1 MVRIIGTL
9 LRRMRVILESAV
21 SGAEGNMIGLK
32 ERRFENVRVAKTD
45 RICMHLIIFETYLQ
59 NGITKSYNKKKES
72 CFFSF
77 LKKISCTTEQRSY
90 GSFVLFVKI
99 KMPFR

>member
-1 MVRIIGTL
+1 M
-9 LRRMRVILESAV
+9 

-32 ERRFENVRVAKTD
+32 ERRFENVRVAETD
-45 RICMHLIIFETYLQ
+45 RIYMHLIIIFETHLQ

-77 LKKISCTTEQRSY
+77 LKKISCTTEQLSY